1 MHRYAG
7 KSSATSP
14 FPAVKTA
21 FPQEA
26 ERRNKGGEIMAIKV
40 TNKKPLTGNKRSHA
54 LNATKMQQK
63 PNLQVVRLEDGTKV
77 RMSAREIRN
86 MRKQQAVVAEA
97 A

>member
-1 MHRYAG
+1 
-7 KSSATSP
+7 
-14 FPAVKTA
+14 
-21 FPQEA
+21 
-26 ERRNKGGEIMAIKV
+26 MAIKV

-54 LNATKMQQK
+54 LNSTKMQQK

>member
-1 MHRYAG
+1 
-7 KSSATSP
+7 
-14 FPAVKTA
+14 
-21 FPQEA
+21 
-26 ERRNKGGEIMAIKV
+26 MAIKV

-54 LNATKMQQK
+54 LNATKMQQR

>member
-1 MHRYAG
+1 
-7 KSSATSP
+7 
-14 FPAVKTA
+14 
-21 FPQEA
+21 
-26 ERRNKGGEIMAIKV
+26 MAIKV

-54 LNATKMQQK
+54 LHATKTQQK

-86 MRKQQAVVAEA
+86 MRKQQAVVTEEA

>member
-1 MHRYAG
+1 
-7 KSSATSP
+7 
-14 FPAVKTA
+14 
-21 FPQEA
+21 
-26 ERRNKGGEIMAIKV
+26 MAIKV

-54 LNATKMQQK
+54 QNATKMQQK

-86 MRKQQAVVAEA
+86 MRKQQTVVNEEAVVAEA

>member
-1 MHRYAG
+1 
-7 KSSATSP
+7 
-14 FPAVKTA
+14 
-21 FPQEA
+21 
-26 ERRNKGGEIMAIKV
+26 MAIKV

-77 RMSAREIRN
+77 RMSAREIKN

>member
-1 MHRYAG
+1 
-7 KSSATSP
+7 
-14 FPAVKTA
+14 
-21 FPQEA
+21 
-26 ERRNKGGEIMAIKV
+26 MAIKV
-40 TNKKPLTGNKRSHA
+40 TNKKPLTWNKRSHA

>member
-1 MHRYAG
+1 
-7 KSSATSP
+7 
-14 FPAVKTA
+14 
-21 FPQEA
+21 
-26 ERRNKGGEIMAIKV
+26 MAIKV

-54 LNATKMQQK
+54 RNATKMQQK

-86 MRKQQAVVAEA
+86 MRKQQAVVTEA

>member
-1 MHRYAG
+1 
-7 KSSATSP
+7 
-14 FPAVKTA
+14 
-21 FPQEA
+21 
-26 ERRNKGGEIMAIKV
+26 MAIKV

-77 RMSAREIRN
+77 RLSAREIRN